1 MKPRKIKD
9 GKKQPKNDP
18 KVHLDMSFED
28 AIKLAVNT
36 PIKKSKIT
44 KKTK

>member
-1 MKPRKIKD
+1 MKPRKTKD
-9 GKKQPKNDP
+9 AQKQPLNDP

-36 PIKKSKIT
+36 PIKKTKIT
-44 KKTK
+44 KKK